1 MKMKELVFASI
12 SILFIIIIALLIFY
26 KTKNDIYLDT
36 SLNNHNH
43 NNTNGT
49 LSNNKGTIVIEN
61 FGDEQDQQIL
71 IDNNNMINYLLSQ
84 LNNESIIVSANNTLN
99 NNFINNISSNINTV
113 VSNISS
119 YYNTTSNTNAVN
131 IKSLENS
138 LIDLENMIANINRKN
153 ANNKEYTHIKS
164 LNNGMEMNLI
174 KTPNTFFTD
183 LKTGSNT
190 AAYLLSM
197 NNGCLS
203 VGANDYDV
211 YKCNDKNPKQLF
223 KMQNILN
230 ELDYTNNIGKAMP
243 FDNFDTSTIE
253 YPFAMIKSVNND
265 NCLTNNH
272 GEITVQPCYSFVA
285 QRWMP
290 L

>member
-26 KTKNDIYLDT
+26 KTKNDIHLDT
-36 SLNNHNH
+36 SSNYYNNNHN
-43 NNTNGT
+43 
-49 LSNNKGTIVIEN
+49 NNKGGALVIEN
-61 FGDEQDQQIL
+61 FDEQQTI
-71 IDNNNMINYLLSQ
+71 IDNNIEINKLLSQ
-84 LNNESIIVSANNTLN
+84 LNNKSIVLSVDTDAINNS
-99 NNFINNISSNINTV
+99 FINNISSNINTV

-119 YYNTTSNTNAVN
+119 YYNTTSNTNAIN
-131 IKSLENS
+131 IKNLENS
-138 LIDLENMIANINRKN
+138 LIDLENMIENINRKN
-153 ANNKEYTHIKS
+153 ANTKEYTHIKS
-164 LNNGMEMNLI
+164 LNNGMEMDLI
-174 KTPNTFFTD
+174 KTPNTYFTD

-190 AAYLLSM
+190 AAYLLGM

-230 ELDYTNNIGKAMP
+230 ELDYTNNIGKALP